1 MMKMGSTK
9 INEEA
14 VQFALLLFRIF
25 LGIVMITHGY
35 PKLEKLIAGGNIEF
49 MNFLGL
55 GPTISLV
62 LVVFAEFICSILLI
76 LGLFTRWSLIPL
88 IIVMLVAVFGV
99 HINDSFDKMELPLH
113 YLVSYIILM
122 IIGPGRYSID
132 GLIAKR
138 KEKYAW

>member
-1 MMKMGSTK
+1 MNSTK

-14 VQFALLLFRIF
+14 VQFALLLFRVF
-25 LGIVMITHGY
+25 LGIVMITHGF

-55 GPTISLV
+55 GSTISLV

-76 LGLFTRWSLIPL
+76 LGLFTRWALIPL
-88 IIVMLVAVFGV
+88 IITMLVAIFMV
-99 HINDSFDKMELPLH
+99 HINDGFEKMELPFH
-113 YLVSYIILM
+113 YLIGYIVLFIL
-122 IIGPGRYSID
+122 GPGRFSID